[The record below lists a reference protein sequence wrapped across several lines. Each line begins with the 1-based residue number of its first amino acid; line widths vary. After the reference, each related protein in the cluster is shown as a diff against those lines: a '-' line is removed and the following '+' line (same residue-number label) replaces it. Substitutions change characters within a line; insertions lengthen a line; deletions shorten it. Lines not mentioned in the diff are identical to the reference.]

1 MPRLCDAAIARR
13 AGHRSADRG
22 AAWREGMSAAERAIE
37 IDRSLAFAHSLK
49 GLLLVFAVD
58 RDHMTRRF
66 AVNYVGLGELAKAR
80 APADRVTFAARTA
93 QAKARRPS
101 RRQGPGLRPR
111 T

>member
-1 MPRLCDAAIARR
+1 MPRLRHAAIA
-13 AGHRSADRG
+13 D
-22 AAWREGMSAAERAIE
+22 AAAALAM
-37 IDRSLAFAHSLK
+37 DPKSTTAWSLPSIATAS
-49 GLLLVFAVD
+49 
-58 RDHMTRRF
+58 TRRF

-80 APADRVTFAARTA
+80 ASADRVTSAARTA

>member
-1 MPRLCDAAIARR
+1 MPRLRHAAIA
-13 AGHRSADRG
+13 D
-22 AAWREGMSAAERAIE
+22 AAAALAI
-37 IDRSLAFAHSLK
+37 DPKSTTAWSLPSIATAS
-49 GLLLVFAVD
+49 
-58 RDHMTRRF
+58 TRRF

-80 APADRVTFAARTA
+80 ASADRVTFAARTA